1 MKYSN
6 IGGQA
11 VMEGVMM
18 RNGEKYAVAVR
29 TADHEIVVQQDEYHS
44 LIKNKKILTL
54 PIVRGVF
61 NFVDSLVLGMK
72 TLMFSADFFAEET
85 EDELEER
92 LGPRDFVRA
101 SKSAVVNFS
110 RVQSIRPDLGGRLQL
125 TLENGERL
133 GVSRQYAPAIKEKLG
148 IIEKGRK
155 EL

>member
-1 MKYSN
+1 MK
-6 IGGQA
+6 
-11 VMEGVMM
+11 
-18 RNGEKYAVAVR
+18 
-29 TADHEIVVQQDEYHS
+29 IVIEEDPTLRETQV
-44 LIKNKKILTL
+44 LI
-54 PIVRGVF
+54 RCRAR
-61 NFVDSLVLGMK
+61 DSQVLGSGGGPGR
-72 TLMFSADFFAEET
+72 LRPAPHRGAGGPDLPAGGREVLYAESVDKRTFLYTKSGVYET
-85 EDELEER
+85 PLRLYELEER
-92 LGPRDFVRA
+92 LAPRDFVRA

>member
-1 MKYSN
+1 MK
-6 IGGQA
+6 
-11 VMEGVMM
+11 
-18 RNGEKYAVAVR
+18 
-29 TADHEIVVQQDEYHS
+29 IVIEEDPALRETQV
-44 LIKNKKILTL
+44 LI
-54 PIVRGVF
+54 RCRAR
-61 NFVDSLVLGMK
+61 DSQVLGMVAALGSFGQRL
-72 TLMFSADFFAEET
+72 TGEREGQTYLLEAGEVLYAESVDKRTFLYTKAGVYET
-85 EDELEER
+85 PLRLYELEER
-92 LGPRDFVRA
+92 LAPRDFVRA